1 MSLDR
6 IQVGAPITTG
16 DQLAAV
22 VEYARSSDNVA
33 LDTEFLRERTY
44 RARLCLVQLATP
56 TAVHLIDPLVL
67 GDLRPIA
74 GLIADPAV
82 EVIVHA
88 GRQDFELFAERYA
101 VVPTRVFDVQ
111 LAAGFVGLGASLPYG
126 RLVEETV
133 GVQLVKG
140 ESYTD
145 WCRRPLTSAQLSY
158 AADDVRYLF
167 GVADHIKERL
177 RQLGRTS
184 WIEEEMR
191 MFEDPRMYATDPS
204 EAWRRVSG
212 RGGLSGRQ
220 LAVLKEVAMWRE
232 EAAARR
238 DIPRGWVIKDP
249 TLVEL
254 ARRAP
259 TSVGSLKNIRGMNA
273 REAERSGREIVDAI
287 RRGLE
292 SPPVKQPPSPPR
304 AAIARARMLSGLA
317 DAIVRARCEH
327 SEIAPELVATRGELE
342 TLLVDSFKHEPDP
355 AAHRLLQGWRRE
367 LAGEAVLALA
377 WGRLAVRVIEDPPYI
392 EEVPLEADGG

>member
-16 DQLAAV
+16 DQIAAV
-22 VEYARSSDNVA
+22 VEDARSSDYVA
-33 LDTEFLRERTY
+33 LDTEFLRE
-44 RARLCLVQLATP
+44 
-56 TAVHLIDPLVL
+56 
-67 GDLRPIA
+67 LRPVA
-74 GLIADPAV
+74 DLIAEPAV

-88 GRQDFELFAERYA
+88 GRQDFELFVERYGI
-101 VVPTRVFDVQ
+101 VPTRVFDVQ

-126 RLVEETV
+126 RLVEESV

-145 WCRRPLTSAQLSY
+145 WCRRPLTTAQLSY

-167 GVADHIKERL
+167 GAADHIKERL
-177 RQLGRTS
+177 RRLGRTP
-184 WIEEEMR
+184 WVEEEMR
-191 MFEDPRMYATDPS
+191 MFEDRRMYATDPS
-204 EAWRRVSG
+204 EAWRRISG

-249 TLVEL
+249 SLVEL
-254 ARRAP
+254 ARRSP
-259 TSVGSLKNIRGMNA
+259 TSVGAIRNIRGLNS
-273 REAERSGREIVDAI
+273 REAERSGRDIVHAI
-287 RRGLE
+287 RRGLD
-292 SPPVKQPPSPPR
+292 SPSVKLPPSPPR
-304 AAIARARMLSGLA
+304 AALARSRMLSGLA

-355 AAHRLLQGWRRE
+355 AGHRLLQGWRRE

-392 EEVPLEADGG
+392 EEVPLEADRG